1 MSRRTDDCDRA
12 AGVAQHCPG
21 DRAADHP
28 PQLAPA
34 RRSDD
39 QEGRTGRRRDQRVNG
54 VGAEDARAVRVLH
67 TSNVIKRWR

>member
-1 MSRRTDDCDRA
+1 MSRRTIATGQRA
-12 AGVAQHCPG
+12 SRSTPG

-28 PQLAPA
+28 WQLAPA

-54 VGAEDARAVRVLH
+54 VGAEDARAVRVLR